1 MRILLPDGAGT
12 LNAGCARTDG
22 GWAVTYE
29 LPFRMLRLSFP
40 AFVPSGKSRGKFYKF
55 GDLTEREHYFAWN
68 RVEAEHPDFHI
79 PAYFGELFFL
89 IDNSAPDP
97 GSCGPGVLSDK
108 QGHAWLIPV
117 PGCAIIKQRAAV
129 NRLDKSNRLTAAD
142 R

>member
-1 MRILLPDGAGT
+1 MDRKYRIQRVIGEPDWDTIAKAAIDQC
-12 LNAGCARTDG
+12 L
-22 GWAVTYE
+22 W
-29 LPFRMLRLSFP
+29 RLSFP

-129 NRLDKSNRLTAAD
+129 SRLDKSNRLTAAD